1 MFFIIKFWKEISN
14 IISFLANI
22 CVLVITVYTLYL
34 TAFCRKLRFI
44 TIGFSMTQFFGESM
58 SISIANKS
66 LHAISITEIFIM
78 KKKDG
83 QFYRITIKKFEDPLI
98 INPWQ
103 ISNIKMDA
111 YTYILEE
118 SGERFDHSDI
128 HMNSVIGINTGTE
141 NMVWLK
147 PYKKA
152 PRMQAERAYKKRDY
166 KEFVV
171 IRKSYGDKTLYERV
185 KYVISLKNTD
195 INGNMSWETI
205 FAIPLEKSILLNKT
219 ICGYNAINYSGKTSC
234 GKLKKIICKQFGIDS
249 DAIFIEKI

>member
-1 MFFIIKFWKEISN
+1 MYIANIGAKNVFYNKILERNIEHYFISCEYMCISN
-14 IISFLANI
+14 NGIYFIF
-22 CVLVITVYTLYL
+22 

-141 NMVWLK
+141 NMV
-147 PYKKA
+147 
-152 PRMQAERAYKKRDY
+152 
-166 KEFVV
+166 
-171 IRKSYGDKTLYERV
+171 
-185 KYVISLKNTD
+185 
-195 INGNMSWETI
+195 
-205 FAIPLEKSILLNKT
+205 
-219 ICGYNAINYSGKTSC
+219 C
-234 GKLKKIICKQFGIDS
+234 
-249 DAIFIEKI
+249 

>member
-1 MFFIIKFWKEISN
+1 MQR
-14 IISFLANI
+14 
-22 CVLVITVYTLYL
+22 
-34 TAFCRKLRFI
+34 RKLEELSLMDDFLFNAML
-44 TIGFSMTQFFGESM
+44 THPETGEKFTNKILKLLFNREFKNLKVSAQKVYAGM
-58 SISIANKS
+58 NTDLRGARLDVCIEGDCVSIEGDEIPSVYDVEPDQNNK
-66 LHAISITEIFIM
+66 A
-78 KKKDG
+78 
-83 QFYRITIKKFEDPLI
+83 
-98 INPWQ
+98 
-103 ISNIKMDA
+103 
-111 YTYILEE
+111 
-118 SGERFDHSDI
+118 
-128 HMNSVIGINTGTE
+128 TE

-171 IRKSYGDKTLYERV
+171 IRKSYGDKILSESV

-249 DAIFIEKI
+249 NAIFIEKI

>member
-1 MFFIIKFWKEISN
+1 MDVVKRDGEVSLQYMKNFEHDQLMYAQGEAAGREDGLRKGRLAEIKNTEREKKRADMAESRADMAQSRIKE
-14 IISFLANI
+14 LEAE
-22 CVLVITVYTLYL
+22 LKKYREKP
-34 TAFCRKLRFI
+34 TA
-44 TIGFSMTQFFGESM
+44 
-58 SISIANKS
+58 
-66 LHAISITEIFIM
+66 
-78 KKKDG
+78 
-83 QFYRITIKKFEDPLI
+83 
-98 INPWQ
+98 WQ

-171 IRKSYGDKTLYERV
+171 IRKSYGDKTLSESV